1 LDCGNN
7 MATIADIRQQYP
19 QYADIPDV
27 QLADALHQ
35 KFYSDMPKMDFY
47 KAINLTGASTI
58 PGSITGGPKAEE
70 PSLRDKIM
78 GAIEAPAIVA
88 ANLGG
93 AVIRPVARMFGE
105 AYGGQ
110 GTPQGREMGQRAEQS
125 VTYQPRTQ
133 TGPELVGKAAD
144 FLGAIPPTPLTS
156 AGTALSTLSGPAL
169 NQLRPVL
176 RQAAMPATNALTAAM
191 QRTPAPVMPGMGAA
205 ETAAATLRQE
215 RAQRLGIPL
224 TKGEQVPEL
233 GLQQFESDIVKKNPE
248 LGKPLIE
255 FKETQKKAI
264 VDQFERLAGQTGAEF
279 ADPANARQIGI
290 IVDKAL
296 VNEYTKK
303 FDAYKAKYFKADNAG
318 ETLEQVPYNNLVDYI
333 NKQTPTTKTSL
344 APILQDTFEQLKLN
358 DPTSAGTISV
368 RALEDI
374 YQNIGKKSQ
383 PGTPNATFGKDLK
396 RLIDDATDGAGGDL
410 YRQARTARRELSN
423 DFDNNYRVA
432 KLLDT
437 KGNYADRAVALDD
450 VFKHVVLD
458 GSLEEMRTVTKLL
471 KNKNAGPE
479 GQQAYKELQGQT
491 IQHLKDQL
499 TKNSSGQLSFAKL
512 KTAIDAL
519 DREGKLDYMFGK
531 TGRDTLMDL
540 KATVQD
546 ALVKDPRAVNYSNT
560 GNVVLRGLDALAK
573 INFPGA
579 SKAAEVTQN
588 IALKKKVAESVN
600 YNALAPAGKKT
611 NALAP

>member
-1 LDCGNN
+1 
-7 MATIADIRQQYP
+7 
-19 QYADIPDV
+19 
-27 QLADALHQ
+27 
-35 KFYSDMPKMDFY
+35 MDFY

-70 PSLRDKIM
+70 PSLRDKLM
-78 GAIEAPAIVA
+78 GVVETPAIIA

-156 AGTALSTLSGPAL
+156 AGTALSTLSGPAM
-169 NQLRPVL
+169 NQLRPIL

-215 RAQRLGIPL
+215 RAQRMNIPL

-248 LGKPLIE
+248 LAKPLIE

-279 ADPANARQIGI
+279 ADPTAYRKVGS

-296 VNEYTKK
+296 VDEYTKK
-303 FDAYKAKYFKADNAG
+303 FDAYKAKYALADAAG
-318 ETLEQVPYNNLVDYI
+318 ETLQEVPYKNILDFI
-333 NKQTPTTKTSL
+333 NSKTPTMRQKL
-344 APILQDTFEQLKLN
+344 DPILDSVAESLKLN
-358 DPTSAGTISV
+358 DPTGKGTISI
-368 RALEDI
+368 RALEDV
-374 YQNIGKKSQ
+374 YQEIGKVKGS
-383 PGTPNATFGKDLK
+383 PSARDLK
-396 RLIDDATDGAGGDL
+396 GLINDSTEGAGGDL
-410 YRQARTARRELSN
+410 YRQARNARTQLAN
-423 DFDNNYRVA
+423 DFENNYRVA
-432 KLLDT
+432 KLLGT
-437 KGNYADRAVALDD
+437 KGGYADRAVALSD
-450 VFKHVVLD
+450 VFDHVVLD

-471 KNKNAGPE
+471 KKAGPE
-479 GQQAYKELQGQT
+479 GQQAYAELQGQT

-499 TKNSSGQLSFAKL
+499 TKNASGQLSFAKL
-512 KTAIDAL
+512 KTAIDSL
-519 DREGKLDYMFGK
+519 EREGKLEYMFGK

-560 GNVVLRGLDALAK
+560 GNVVLRGLDALVK
-573 INFPGA
+573 IKFPGA
-579 SKAAEVTQN
+579 PTAAEIAQN
-588 IALKKKVAESVN
+588 VLLKKKVGESVN